1 MKDTQDAYI
10 PFGIHIELDEDVDA
24 KEARDSHIAHEMR
37 GDFRKGD
44 GSEREYISDDSRS
57 VQTHHI
63 TDGLTEAL
71 AIGLSNGWI
80 KEEEDS
86 IYSHNLHKTLV
97 LCDTCHIWS
106 ARPEGNCPECE
117 QYSHKFPYFG
127 PWQDPKPTHSMDY
140 YLKTWAS
147 CSLV

>member
-1 MKDTQDAYI
+1 MKDKLEAYM
-10 PFGIHIELDEDVDA
+10 PFGFHYEAEEDADA
-24 KEARDSHIAHEMR
+24 KEARDSHIAHESR

-44 GSEREYISDDSRS
+44 GSEREYISDDSRTTQ
-57 VQTHHI
+57 VHHI

-86 IYSHNLHKTLV
+86 IYSHNLHQTLV
-97 LCDTCHIWS
+97 LCDVCHIWS
-106 ARPEGNCPECE
+106 ARPESVCPECE
-117 QYSHKFPYFG
+117 QFSHKFKHFG
-127 PWQDPKPTHSMDY
+127 PWQDAPASQSYEY
-140 YLKTWAS
+140 YLKTSAF